1 MIRQRIK
8 NLIKR
13 SDRLYAIARCI
24 KNINDP
30 NYWKL
35 VKGYYEVG
43 DCASVL
49 FEHKGEK
56 YPDNIIYHI
65 GFCMPD
71 NHKTAVRDISGLCA
85 LLRKT
90 LLSMSFPDAL
100 GMTPV
105 VEWGSKS
112 VYYDPGMDS
121 VTLNAF
127 EYYFEPVAKI
137 RSDEVKDCKNVVDM
151 FGGSNNMSNTILYMK
166 WTSIQSAFY
175 HVEEQEI
182 VRLADLYKKYIRL
195 NDNTSQF
202 IKEQMNDILAEK
214 PILAV
219 HIRGTDFS
227 VGIGSHPIIIKPEE
241 YLETVKRVYAEGNYK
256 KVFLATDDL
265 NALELF
271 KGEFK
276 DKLLYYKDAFRAG
289 SYVGAHATFN
299 DRPFHHYKLGL
310 EVLRDIYTLANCD
323 SIVCGL
329 SQVSIAA
336 RYVNLAMGRKY
347 REVVVIDHGVNK
359 EKSSLEA
366 VKYLKEESMKKQN

>member
-1 MIRQRIK
+1 MDF
-8 NLIKR
+8 N
-13 SDRLYAIARCI
+13 
-24 KNINDP
+24 
-30 NYWKL
+30 
-35 VKGYYEVG
+35 
-43 DCASVL
+43 
-49 FEHKGEK
+49 
-56 YPDNIIYHI
+56 
-65 GFCMPD
+65 
-71 NHKTAVRDISGLCA
+71 
-85 LLRKT
+85 
-90 LLSMSFPDAL
+90 
-100 GMTPV
+100 PV
-105 VEWGSKS
+105 C
-112 VYYDPGMDS
+112 
-121 VTLNAF
+121 L
-127 EYYFEPVAKI
+127 
-137 RSDEVKDCKNVVDM
+137 
-151 FGGSNNMSNTILYMK
+151 
-166 WTSIQSAFY
+166 
-175 HVEEQEI
+175 EEQEI

-227 VGIGSHPIIIKPEE
+227 VGLGSHPIIIKPEE

-276 DKLLYYKDAFRAG
+276 DKLLY
-289 SYVGAHATFN
+289 
-299 DRPFHHYKLGL
+299 YKLGL

-366 VKYLKEESMKKQN
+366 VKYLKEESMKKHN